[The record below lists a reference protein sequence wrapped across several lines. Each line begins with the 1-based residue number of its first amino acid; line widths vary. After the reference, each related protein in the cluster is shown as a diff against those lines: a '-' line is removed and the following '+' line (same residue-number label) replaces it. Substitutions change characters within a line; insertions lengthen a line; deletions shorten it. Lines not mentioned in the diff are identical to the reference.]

1 MMKGTVIA
9 NPDVVRY
16 IVKRFNLRMSK
27 KWGQNFLIRPDVVKN
42 IAIAADIGEGD

>member
-27 KWGQNFLIRPDVVKN
+27 KWGQNFLIRPVR
-42 IAIAADIGEGD
+42 GQEYSYSRRL